1 MEKGVKQMARKSK
14 TVSLWTV
21 IVTPV
26 GEKRMPLI
34 ANFTDEREAYDYSR
48 ALMGRDDVA
57 NVELSWPYKINN
69 TAEEALET
77 FMMWMR

>member
-14 TVSLWTV
+14 TVSLYTV
-21 IVTPV
+21 TVTPV

-34 ANFTDEREAYDYSR
+34 ANFTDEREAWDYAQ
-48 ALMGRDDVA
+48 ALKGRDDVA
-57 NVELSWPYKINN
+57 DVHMSWPYKVNK

-77 FMMWMR
+77 FMLWMR